1 MARLGL
7 PITVNHWVRWI
18 CVIPPLHLRNLCLL
32 RLNSRWVGDFRNQG
46 GKTILYAGWSDS
58 LVPALDTINYYDAV
72 TDKMG
77 GIDATRQFARLF
89 VAPGLGHCRGGAGP
103 NVFDTLNALDNWV
116 KKARPRSVSSQ

>member
-1 MARLGL
+1 M
-7 PITVNHWVRWI
+7 
-18 CVIPPLHLRNLCLL
+18 
-32 RLNSRWVGDFRNQG
+32 
-46 GKTILYAGWSDS
+46 
-58 LVPALDTINYYDAV
+58 PALDTINYYDAV

-116 KKARPRSVSSQ
+116 KNGEAPERIIAVKFNNDDPSDGVKMTGPICPYPRVARWTGTGTVNRASNFHCVDPG